1 LLIKSLDEINLNQEK
16 FPIFFN
22 DLWLDLQNE
31 LESRS
36 KSYLYI
42 DKRTKAIISFNLTKL
57 KFLKKGNYNY
67 IPLDFNGKEF
77 DSQKEKEIIENFHK
91 FLKGKCDVILPPQ
104 HIINF
109 KSIPSKVIYYKLGIL
124 FIDLTK
130 EMSEISMRMNSSY
143 RSKIRQAQ
151 KKMVEVSFDKNNLSE
166 FYKVY
171 SEVYNLQNKSS
182 EKILF
187 FEKHINRLQEKII
200 VGLSKFCDNTES
212 TIYCI
217 VDSQN
222 CYYEYGGTVDKPHFS
237 GSNKLLFLSLME
249 KLKESNCQKL
259 ILGGFRDLVEDN
271 SKIKG
276 IQTFKLRLG
285 AEIRDGYHFI
295 KILNPWKYGIFNY
308 LLKLKSIITRNEQSI
323 INLNGLKILKQK

>member
-1 LLIKSLDEINLNQEK
+1 MFIKSLSEINLDQSK
-16 FPIFFN
+16 FPVFFN

-31 LESRS
+31 LENRS
-36 KSYLYI
+36 KSFLYI
-42 DKRTKAIISFNLTKL
+42 NKLSKAIISFKITKL
-57 KFLKKGNYNY
+57 RFLKKGNYNY

-77 DSQKEKEIIENFHK
+77 DSQKENEIIEDFHK
-91 FLKGKCDVILPPQ
+91 FLNGKCDVILPPQ

-109 KSIPSKVIYYKLGIL
+109 KSIPSKVIYFKLGIL

-130 EMSEISMRMNSSY
+130 EISDILISMNSSY

-151 KKMVEVSFDKNNLSE
+151 KKNIEVSFDKNNLSE

-171 SEVYNLQNKSS
+171 AEVYNLQNKSS
-182 EKILF
+182 EERLF
-187 FEKHINRLQEKII
+187 FEKHLNRLQEKII
-200 VGLSKFCDNTES
+200 VGLSKFSNITES
-212 TIYCI
+212 TIFCI

-249 KLKESNCQKL
+249 KLKESNCEKL
-259 ILGGFRDLVEDN
+259 ILGGYRDSVEDD
-271 SKIKG
+271 SKING

-285 AEIRDGYHFI
+285 ANVRDGYHFI
-295 KILNPWKYGIFNY
+295 KVLNPLKYNIYNL
-308 LLKLKSIITRNEQSI
+308 LLKIKSIITRNDLSLL
-323 INLNGLKILKQK
+323 NLNGIKISKSK